1 MRKLIV
7 IFLIAAIACAE
18 VDTTP
23 KTEESKFKELFDL
36 LDLDLD
42 SVELNRIVD
51 LFVDRDI
58 RKEIREMMQNEF
70 KKNIHK
76 YIDKLKNTGF
86 WNQFV
91 SIAKTGGKLPATN
104 FCSKYIT
111 GEVCKLLIY
120 EIFNSLE
127 KY

>member
-1 MRKLIV
+1 MRKLIT
-7 IFLIAAIACAE
+7 ILLITAIACAE

-23 KTEESKFKELFDL
+23 KANKSKFKELFDL

-42 SVELNRIVD
+42 SVELNWNGD
-51 LFVDRDI
+51 FFVDRDI
-58 RKEIREMMQNEF
+58 RKEIREMMMNEL

-76 YIDKLKNTGF
+76 YIDKLKNNGF
-86 WNQFV
+86 WNQLV
-91 SIAKTGGKLPATN
+91 SIAKTGGKLSATN
-104 FCSKYIT
+104 FCSKYT
-111 GEVCKLLIY
+111 TEEVCKLFIY

>member
-42 SVELNRIVD
+42 SVELFGFGN
-51 LFVDRDI
+51 L
-58 RKEIREMMQNEF
+58 
-70 KKNIHK
+70 
-76 YIDKLKNTGF
+76 IDF
-86 WNQFV
+86 F
-91 SIAKTGGKLPATN
+91 
-104 FCSKYIT
+104 FR
-111 GEVCKLLIY
+111 
-120 EIFNSLE
+120 
-127 KY
+127 